1 MGVNICLC
9 EKQTEHLI
17 KDSSLDCYKKS
28 EPSFI
33 SNVIRSN
40 NNNNTKQKSNIKNEK
55 IEKRG
60 EYQSLFTENIR
71 ISNQINIKPVLSTS
85 YSNNN
90 NSNQIRSDESYIQN
104 IKKIQAFYRK
114 YLKRKKK
121 FKN

>member
-40 NNNNTKQKSNIKNEK
+40 KDNEENENDYENKEIENKNENEIDSK
-55 IEKRG
+55 INESESQRI
-60 EYQSLFTENIR
+60 ENE
-71 ISNQINIKPVLSTS
+71 SQNFQD
-85 YSNNN
+85 
-90 NSNQIRSDESYIQN
+90 DEE
-104 IKKIQAFYRK
+104 
-114 YLKRKKK
+114 
-121 FKN
+121 